1 MKKPSL
7 KDIAERAGVSVSTVS
22 FVINNKARAMR
33 ISEDKIK
40 KVKEIVEKYGFKPN
54 QIAQSLRTGSTKTI
68 GLIVEDIAN
77 QFFSNLAKVIEVEA
91 KKHHYRVIYSSTD
104 NYPQRASELIKL
116 MSDTHVDGFII
127 TPTEGLEKDI
137 ADLVEMNT
145 PVILVDR
152 FYPDEKFS
160 YVAMDNYHAAY
171 QATEALIKKGYKN
184 IGLVTNEMHLVQ
196 MEQRLDGYK
205 SALKDNRIKVTGK
218 LINAI
223 KFHSSHD
230 KALQSMME
238 FIKGQKKMDAILFL
252 TNYLGITGL
261 EAIRNLGLN
270 IPSDIAVISIDD
282 NDLFRLNSP
291 SISVI
296 KQPVERMGSEA
307 VRLLIES
314 IKSKKVLLNK
324 RVIEKGELILR
335 NSVAVKEVLPSRS
348 K

>member
-1 MKKPSL
+1 M
-7 KDIAERAGVSVSTVS
+7 I
-22 FVINNKARAMR
+22 
-33 ISEDKIK
+33 
-40 KVKEIVEKYGFKPN
+40 
-54 QIAQSLRTGSTKTI
+54 
-68 GLIVEDIAN
+68 
-77 QFFSNLAKVIEVEA
+77 
-91 KKHHYRVIYSSTD
+91 
-104 NYPQRASELIKL
+104 
-116 MSDTHVDGFII
+116 
-127 TPTEGLEKDI
+127 
-137 ADLVEMNT
+137 
-145 PVILVDR
+145 
-152 FYPDEKFS
+152 
-160 YVAMDNYHAAY
+160 
-171 QATEALIKKGYKN
+171 
-184 IGLVTNEMHLVQ
+184 
-196 MEQRLDGYK
+196 
-205 SALKDNRIKVTGK
+205 
-218 LINAI
+218 
-223 KFHSSHD
+223 
-230 KALQSMME
+230 E